1 VHYFRKYFSSTSRKK
16 STMNPIYHITQRQ
29 AWENAKVT
37 GSYSAESLK
46 TEGFIHCS
54 TLPQVVASAN
64 RFFKNQTDLVILHID
79 PNKVQPEIR
88 NELANNG
95 ELFPHIYG
103 ELNTDAVFKVVD
115 LEVSEEGLFQLPDE
129 MLK

>member
-1 VHYFRKYFSSTSRKK
+1 
-16 STMNPIYHITQRQ
+16 MNPIYHITERQ

-37 GSYSAESLK
+37 GSYSADSLK

-54 TLPQVVASAN
+54 TLSQVAASAN
-64 RFFKNQTDLVILHID
+64 RFFKNQSDLVILHID
-79 PNKVQPEIR
+79 PNKVKPEIR

-115 LEVSEEGLFQLPDE
+115 LEVDEEGLFKLPDE
-129 MLK
+129 M